1 MTEKFKTVL
10 LVVFAAALFLGCS
23 SDKGDRVQAAS
34 NITAERELSIVSE
47 MADKKGQRV
56 CIYRMGEAAVPCLI
70 VVYDADGNFKKV
82 MNFRRD

>member
-1 MTEKFKTVL
+1 MMEKFKTIL

-23 SDKGDRVQAAS
+23 SGNGDRAQAAR
-34 NITAERELSIVSE
+34 NPAMEREFNIVSE

>member
-1 MTEKFKTVL
+1 MEKFKTVL

-23 SDKGDRVQAAS
+23 SGNGDRAQAAR
-34 NITAERELSIVSE
+34 NPAMEREFNIVSE

>member
-23 SDKGDRVQAAS
+23 SDKGDRVQAAR
-34 NITAERELSIVSE
+34 NPAMEREFNIVSE

>member
-1 MTEKFKTVL
+1 MEKFKTIL

-23 SDKGDRVQAAS
+23 SGNGDRAQAAR
-34 NITAERELSIVSE
+34 NPDMEREFNIVSE

>member
-1 MTEKFKTVL
+1 MMEKFKTVL

-23 SDKGDRVQAAS
+23 SGNGDRAQAAR
-34 NITAERELSIVSE
+34 NPAMEREFNIVSE

>member
-1 MTEKFKTVL
+1 MERFKTIL

-23 SDKGDRVQAAS
+23 SGNGDRAQAAR
-34 NITAERELSIVSE
+34 NQAMEREFNIVSE